1 MIDLG
6 IDPVDTALP
15 SVALTLDE
23 LDLLVHLLDVDVLPV
38 VLDAGPRFESP
49 IARDDAFGRAHDML
63 TAAGLL
69 DVATVHPELARWLRV
84 LARPR
89 SEIAAR
95 RFTAGTVS
103 RLCLA
108 RDEDGAVLALRGG
121 ADIAVQY
128 LRHDVVGPV
137 VHALGPAEP
146 LAFGVVNRPTDL
158 LGAALDRLVDP
169 ERAAAE
175 LAGIGVPTADA
186 AVIGPAFADCPAFT
200 EIVGIVHEDGRP
212 DLMHGPVT
220 VFDTVVGRI
229 VGTTSVAADG
239 VRWTSLSPG
248 HPGRLRQALLGL
260 LGQLD

>member
-6 IDPVDTALP
+6 IDPVGTALP
-15 SVALTLDE
+15 SVALTIDE

-38 VLDAGPRFESP
+38 VLDAGPRFDSLP
-49 IARDDAFGRAHDML
+49 ARDAAFGRAHGTL

-69 DVATVHPELARWLRV
+69 DGVAVHPDLTRWLRT

-95 RFTAGTVS
+95 RFASGTVS

-108 RDEDGAVLALRGG
+108 RDADGAVLALRSG
-121 ADIAVQY
+121 DSITVQHV
-128 LRHDVVGPV
+128 RHDLAGPV
-137 VHALGPAEP
+137 VHALGAVAP
-146 LAFGVVNRPTDL
+146 LAFGVVNRPTDV

-169 ERAAAE
+169 DRAAGE
-175 LAGIGVPTADA
+175 LAGIGVPDADA
-186 AVIGPAFADCPAFT
+186 AVLGPAFARCATFT

-212 DLMHGPVT
+212 DLIHGPVT
-220 VFDTVVGRI
+220 VFDAAAGRI

-239 VRWTSLSPG
+239 TRWTSLSPG
-248 HPGRLRQALLGL
+248 DPGRLRQALLGL
-260 LGQLD
+260 LDALG

>member
-6 IDPVDTALP
+6 IDPVGTTLP

-38 VLDAGPRFESP
+38 VLDAGARFDSVP
-49 IARDDAFGRAHDML
+49 ARDAAFDRAHDTL

-69 DVATVHPELARWLRV
+69 DDVAVHPELARWLRV

-89 SEIAAR
+89 GEIAAR
-95 RFTAGTVS
+95 RFAAGTVS

-108 RDEDGAVLALRGG
+108 RGDDGAVLALRSGD
-121 ADIAVQY
+121 ALTVQY
-128 LRHDVVGPV
+128 VRHDLAGPIA
-137 VHALGPAEP
+137 HALGAAEA
-146 LAFGVVNRPTDL
+146 LMFGVVNRPTDV

-169 ERAAAE
+169 DRAAAE
-175 LAGIGVPTADA
+175 LTGIGVPTADA
-186 AVIGPAFADCPAFT
+186 AVIGPAFTACPVFT

-220 VFDTVVGRI
+220 VFDTAAGRI

-239 VRWTSLSPG
+239 TRWTSLSPG
-248 HPGRLRQALLGL
+248 DPGRLRQALLGL
-260 LGQLD
+260 LDALG